1 MNSQND
7 RTLFYLAAGLAAGS
21 LLTYLLRQSAAGAA
35 TSTLDTQATAPAS
48 PLIANGLDD
57 AIGNTPLIRIKS
69 LSDATGCEILGK
81 AEFLNPG
88 GSPKDRV
95 ALAIL
100 KQGEAAG
107 LLVPGRGDV
116 VYEGTVGSTGISL
129 AWLCRARGYTAH
141 IVMPDD
147 QAAEKASLLQSL
159 GAIVERVRPASIV
172 DRGQFVNRAR
182 ALAAAHSA
190 DPTRPGQGLFADQ
203 FETEANWQAHYA
215 GTAVEILAQT
225 QGKMDAFVA
234 GAGTGGTLTGI
245 ARRLKPAIPGLQI
258 VLADPQGSGLFN
270 KVQQGVLFADTE
282 REGTRRRSQ
291 VDTVVEG
298 IGLNRLTRNFAAG
311 LPLLD
316 QAIRVTDREAVAM
329 SQYLMQHDG
338 LFLGSSSAVNCV
350 AAVRMAE
357 QMGPGHRIVT
367 ILCDPGTRHLSKFH
381 NTAYLA
387 SHDLTSEAS
396 LRFDGRRMVFPW

>member
-1 MNSQND
+1 
-7 RTLFYLAAGLAAGS
+7 
-21 LLTYLLRQSAAGAA
+21 
-35 TSTLDTQATAPAS
+35 
-48 PLIANGLDD
+48 
-57 AIGNTPLIRIKS
+57 

-100 KQGEAAG
+100 QQAERAG
-107 LLVPGRGDV
+107 ILVAGRGDA

-141 IVMPDD
+141 ICMPDD
-147 QAAEKASLLQSL
+147 QSSEKAALLESL
-159 GAIVERVRPASIV
+159 GAVVERVRPASIV
-172 DRGQFVNRAR
+172 DRGQFVNKAKSRAAEHTADASR
-182 ALAAAHSA
+182 A
-190 DPTRPGQGLFADQ
+190 GQGLFANQ
-203 FETEANWQAHYA
+203 FENEANWRAHYD
-215 GTAVEILAQT
+215 GTAVELLRQT
-225 QGKMDAFVA
+225 QGKMDVFVA
-234 GAGTGGTLTGI
+234 GAGTGGTLSGI
-245 ARRLKPAIPGLQI
+245 ARRLKPVISGLRI

-311 LPLLD
+311 LPLMD
-316 QAIRVTDREAVAM
+316 EAVRVTDKEAVAM
-329 SQYLMQHDG
+329 SQYLVEHDG

-357 QMGPGHRIVT
+357 KLGPGHTIVT
-367 ILCDPGTRHLSKFH
+367 ILCDSGTRHLSKFH
-381 NTAYLA
+381 NKAYLDK
-387 SHDLTSEAS
+387 HHLHQQMHFE
-396 LRFDGRRMVFPW
+396 DGKMVFFHE